1 MLPTLTA
8 RSGTTSATSAHLTLT
23 ERDRELLGRLSGGW
37 STAQIAEAMSLTDN
51 TVRTRIRRLERK
63 MAVTGR
69 DSAFLRNA
77 APGPTCV

>member
-1 MLPTLTA
+1 VLPILTA

-69 DSAFLRNA
+69 DSAFPRNA
-77 APGPTCV
+77 APGPICV

>member
-8 RSGTTSATSAHLTLT
+8 RSGTTPATSAHLTLT

-69 DSAFLRNA
+69 DRAVRRAHDLGIA
-77 APGPTCV
+77 